1 MILNINNINAISNLA
16 RNILEIIHILISINK
31 VVMINQINNKQK
43 YYNNNN
49 SNLFFSKKLIKNWKW
64 KELV

>member
-1 MILNINNINAISNLA
+1 MILNINNMNAISNLA
-16 RNILEIIHILISINK
+16 RNILGIIHILISINK

-43 YYNNNN
+43 YYNNNK
-49 SNLFFSKKLIKNWKW
+49 SNLFLRKKLIKNWKW

>member
-1 MILNINNINAISNLA
+1 MILNINNMNAISNQA
-16 RNILEIIHILISINK
+16 RNTLEIIHILISINK

-43 YYNNNN
+43 YYNNK
-49 SNLFFSKKLIKNWKW
+49 SNLFLRKKLIKNWKW